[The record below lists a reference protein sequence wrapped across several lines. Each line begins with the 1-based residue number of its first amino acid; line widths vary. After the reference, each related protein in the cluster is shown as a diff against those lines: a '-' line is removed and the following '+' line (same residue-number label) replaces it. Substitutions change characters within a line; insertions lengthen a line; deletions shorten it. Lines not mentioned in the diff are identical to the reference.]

1 MDLLL
6 INSPLFDGEEVNVQP
21 DVPPLGLGYIA
32 TQARAAGHKVM
43 LLDAV
48 AEHLTTSNILAKI
61 AETGPRWL
69 GINVFSTNIAIVRRI
84 VEGVSP
90 DIKVMIGGQ
99 AVRHLLPEIRVW
111 KGADRIV
118 TVIGDGEIVVPAIL
132 NGALP
137 GSTRHSPL
145 HTVVVDQSSEYY
157 PKDLDNLR
165 LERDFFLHEP
175 LADGELIECHI
186 VTTRGCPHN
195 CAFCGSAHDVALY
208 KKIRERTSLS
218 IISELSYIREF
229 HPQTNCIRILDDLF
243 LGSPARVD
251 VAVAIFN
258 EIGLQWRAMA
268 HLEALSRCSDRQF
281 AEMRASG
288 CRELFVGIE
297 SGNEE
302 VRAFIGKK
310 GSLEI
315 IVPTA
320 LRLMRAGIDVK
331 GYFILGIPGET
342 LRQMEDTVALAQQ
355 LRDLPGPARFRASA
369 FVFRP
374 YHGTKLYNRILAS
387 GGDISA
393 ISYDGL
399 LANEGR
405 ERFSFSGGHFAGAS
419 SEEVREM
426 MDKLL
431 ALGKTNG

>member
-6 INSPLFDGEEVNVQP
+6 INSPLFDGEGVKAQP

-32 TQARAAGHKVM
+32 TQARTAGHKVM

-48 AEHLTTSNILAKI
+48 AEHLTSSDILAKI
-61 AETGPRWL
+61 AEAGPRWL
-69 GINVFSTNIAIVRRI
+69 GINVFSTNIAIVRKI
-84 VEGVSP
+84 VEAVPPHIS
-90 DIKVMIGGQ
+90 VMIGGQ
-99 AVRHLLPEIRVW
+99 AVRHLIQELRAW

-118 TVIGDGEIVVPAIL
+118 AVIGDGELVVPAIL
-132 NGALP
+132 NGGLP
-137 GSTRHSPL
+137 GSALHSPL
-145 HTVVVDQSSEYY
+145 HTVVVDESSEYY
-157 PKDLDNLR
+157 PKDLDDLHI
-165 LERDFFLHEP
+165 ERDFFLHEP
-175 LADGELIECHI
+175 LVDGELIECHI

-195 CAFCGSAHDVALY
+195 CAFCGSARDVALY
-208 KKIRERTSLS
+208 KRIRARTSRS
-218 IISELSYIREF
+218 ILFELAYIREV
-229 HPQTNCIRILDDLF
+229 HPETNCIRILDDLF
-243 LGSPARVD
+243 LGAPARVD
-251 VAVAIFN
+251 AAVEIFN

-268 HLEALSRCSDRQF
+268 HLEPLSQCSDRQF
-281 AEMRASG
+281 EEMSASG

-302 VRAFIGKK
+302 VRASIGKK

-320 LRLMRAGIDVK
+320 LRLMRAGINVK
-331 GYFILGIPGET
+331 GYFILGLPGET
-342 LRQMEDTVALAQQ
+342 LRQMEDTVALARQ
-355 LRDLPGPARFRASA
+355 LRDLPGPGWFRASA

-374 YHGTKLYNRILAS
+374 YHGTKLYDRILAS
-387 GGDISA
+387 GGGISA